1 MWPVVHDLGAKA
13 AALGTDER
21 RRRRSSFSSSY
32 RLVHRA
38 RGVPSLACLSVQLLQ
53 PRHLSAR
60 VARARSP
67 EPARAPAPAH
77 AAGQHTAP
85 PPRHQQAHGQQA
97 PAGSPARA
105 PGQHGPG
112 HSAPRAPA
120 RQAHRLPGFGISPS
134 SRPAPLS
141 ASASATTS
149 SASSRRSA
157 SSHCGH
163 LDRRRLPRESDQ
175 TSGTAHFLEHLAF
188 KGTNKRSQHALELEV
203 QNLGAHLN
211 AYTSREHTVF
221 YAKAFRADVDKAVD
235 IIADILQNSKLEP
248 SAIERERDVILREQ
262 EEVDKQLEEVV
273 FDYLHAV
280 AFQGQPSAAPSSAPR
295 RTSSPS
301 SATTPSPTSS
311 PTTPPT
317 AWSSS
322 VPAASI
328 TTPSST
334 SPRST
339 LPTCPPPPP
348 PWAAPPRLRRPIL
361 SAPRSASATTPCPPA
376 PRHAPAPRRQHAP
389 APGRRP
395 AAPCSMASE
404 STHNIL
410 TERTESVLL
419 SC

>member
-1 MWPVVHDLGAKA
+1 TSPNRSLNACLLRQDPRAIEANHFRDPSLGDMWPVVHDLGAKA

-248 SAIERERDVILREQ
+248 SAIERERDVILRPALGRTILGPKKNILSIKRDDPESYIKSNYTADRMVLVGAGGIDHDAL
-262 EEVDKQLEEVV
+262 VDLAKKHFTNL
-273 FDYLHAV
+273 
-280 AFQGQPSAAPSSAPR
+280 
-295 RTSSPS
+295 
-301 SATTPSPTSS
+301 PTSS
-311 PTTPPT
+311 TPLGGSASLAPTNFVGAEVRIRDDTM
-317 AWSSS
+317 
-322 VPAASI
+322 
-328 TTPSST
+328 
-334 SPRST
+334 
-339 LPTCPPPPP
+339 PTC
-348 PWAAPPRLRRPIL
+348 APARTR
-361 SAPRSASATTPCPPA
+361 
-376 PRHAPAPRRQHAP
+376 APAPARARSRQ
-389 APGRRP
+389 APGGSLQHGLREY
-395 AAPCSMASE
+395 AQ
-404 STHNIL
+404 HID
-410 TERTESVLL
+410 
-419 SC
+419 

>member
-1 MWPVVHDLGAKA
+1 TSPNRSLNACLLRQDPRAIEANHFRDPSLGDMWPVVHDLGAKA

-248 SAIERERDVILREQ
+248 SAIERERDVILRPALGRTILGPKKNILSIKRDDPESYIKSNYTADRMVLVGAGGIDHDAL
-262 EEVDKQLEEVV
+262 VDLAKKHFTNL
-273 FDYLHAV
+273 
-280 AFQGQPSAAPSSAPR
+280 
-295 RTSSPS
+295 
-301 SATTPSPTSS
+301 PTSS
-311 PTTPPT
+311 TP
-317 AWSSS
+317 
-322 VPAASI
+322 
-328 TTPSST
+328 
-334 SPRST
+334 
-339 LPTCPPPPP
+339 LGG
-348 PWAAPPRLRRPIL
+348 
-361 SAPRSASATTPCPPA
+361 SASLA
-376 PRHAPAPRRQHAP
+376 P
-389 APGRRP
+389 
-395 AAPCSMASE
+395 
-404 STHNIL
+404 TNF
-410 TERTESVLL
+410 
-419 SC
+419 